1 MRALALVCSVLFALG
16 CSDDATSSGTGS
28 TGDPPPPEIVFG
40 APGSLASASGKGSFR
55 FGAASAATQIEDQ
68 NPNTDWF
75 IFTKPE
81 SEGGL
86 GMGKAPVGDASK
98 GYEKAVADVALLSE
112 LGLDSYRF
120 SVEWARV
127 EPQRDVVIQAELDHY
142 GTVIDALRAA
152 GIRPVVTVHHFS
164 NPTWVDD
171 PIDAAADPACTAG
184 PTDENLC
191 GFGHPTGG
199 PLVIEEVR
207 EHAARL
213 AQEYGDRVDD
223 WGTVNEPVNYLLA
236 AYGIGSFPPGK
247 KAILSLTEAGIL
259 DDFVPVVRD
268 YLKFHAAIYDAI
280 KENDTIDADGDGVAA
295 EVGLSLS
302 VGSFVPAA
310 FNEVSTDPVDVA
322 ARDRVTYIYHYLF
335 VDSIQNGT
343 FDADLDG
350 VAEEQLPEVKG
361 TADWLGVQYYFRAG
375 VTGTNPL
382 IPVLDLTP
390 CFSSFDFGAC
400 VPPVGGDFTKCVPD
414 MKYEYYEPGI
424 YEILKDYAARY
435 PTLPLLVSESGIAT
449 ANGERRAQH
458 VVRSLEQIARARD
471 EGVDVRGYY
480 HWSLFDNFEW
490 AEGFD
495 PRFGLYQVDYTSYVR
510 TPTAGATAL
519 GEIAKARKLTTE
531 MRQSRGGTGPM
542 AEEPGF
548 LPGAHCGQ

>member
-1 MRALALVCSVLFALG
+1 M
-16 CSDDATSSGTGS
+16 
-28 TGDPPPPEIVFG
+28 FG
-40 APGSLASASGKGSFR
+40 APGSLTSAAGKGSFR

-81 SEGGL
+81 AQGGL
-86 GMGKAPVGDASK
+86 GMGKAPVGDASR
-98 GYEKAVADVALLSE
+98 GYTKALEDVALLTE

-120 SVEWARV
+120 SIEWARV

-142 GTVIDALRAA
+142 GDVIDALRAA

-171 PIDAAADPACTAG
+171 PVDAASDPACTAG

-191 GFGHPTGG
+191 GFGHPVGG
-199 PLVIEEVR
+199 PLVIEEAR

-236 AYGIGSFPPGK
+236 SYGIGSFPPGK
-247 KAILSLTEAGIL
+247 KSILSLTEEGIL
-259 DDFVPVVRD
+259 DEFVPVVRD
-268 YLKFHAAIYDAI
+268 YLRFHAAIYQAI

-295 EVGLSLS
+295 DVGLSLS
-302 VGSFVPAA
+302 VGSFVPAQ
-310 FNEVSTDPVDVA
+310 FNEVSTDPADVA
-322 ARDRVTYIYHYLF
+322 ARDRVTYVYHYLF
-335 VDSIQNGT
+335 VDSVLNGT

-350 VAEEQLPEVKG
+350 TPEEMLPEVKG
-361 TADWLGVQYYFRAG
+361 TVDWLGVQYYFRAG

-400 VPPVGGDFTKCVPD
+400 VPPVNDDFSKCVPS

-435 PTLPLLVSESGIAT
+435 PTLPLVVSESGIAT
-449 ANGERRAQH
+449 TNGERRAEH

-490 AEGFD
+490 AEGFE
-495 PRFGLYQVDYTSYVR
+495 PRFGLYQVDYTTYAR
-510 TPTAGATAL
+510 TPTAGATVL
-519 GEIAKARKLTTE
+519 GEIAKGRKLSSAT
-531 MRQSRGGTGPM
+531 RQSRGGTGPM
-542 AEEPGF
+542 SEEPGF
-548 LPGAHCGQ
+548 LPGIHCGQ

>member
-1 MRALALVCSVLFALG
+1 LLVAAAG
-16 CSDDATSSGTGS
+16 CSDDAASGTS
-28 TGDPPPPEIVFG
+28 TEPPPPEITFG
-40 APGSLASASGKGSFR
+40 APGPLSSPAGKGSFQ

-68 NPNTDWF
+68 NPNTDWYV
-75 IFTKPE
+75 FTRPE
-81 SEGGL
+81 AEGGL
-86 GMGKAPVGDASK
+86 GKGKAFVGDASG
-98 GYEKAVADVALLSE
+98 GYGKAVEDVALLSE

-142 GTVIDALRAA
+142 GDVIDALRAA
-152 GIRPVVTVHHFS
+152 GIRPVITVHHFS
-164 NPTWVDD
+164 NPLWVDD
-171 PIDAAADPACTAG
+171 PIDVAQDPTCPAG

-199 PLVIEEVR
+199 PLIVEEIR

-236 AYGIGSFPPGK
+236 SYGIGSFPPGRSH
-247 KAILSLTEAGIL
+247 ILSLTPEGIL
-259 DDFVPVVRD
+259 DGFMPVVRD
-268 YLKFHAAIYDAI
+268 YLKFHAAIYQAI
-280 KENDTIDADGDGVAA
+280 KENDTVDADGDGIAA

-302 VGSFVPAA
+302 VGSFVPARY
-310 FNEVSTDPVDVA
+310 NEVSADPADLG
-322 ARDRVTYIYHYLF
+322 ARDRVQYIYHYLF
-335 VDSIQNGT
+335 VDSVLNGT

-375 VTGTNPL
+375 VTNEPAL
-382 IPVLDLTP
+382 IPVLELTP
-390 CFSSFDFGAC
+390 CFASFDFGAC
-400 VPPVGGDFTKCVPD
+400 VPPVNADFTKCVPD

-424 YEILKDYAARY
+424 YEVLKDYAARY
-435 PTLPLLVSESGIAT
+435 PSLPLLVSESGLAT
-449 ANGERRAQH
+449 ENGERRAEH
-458 VVRSLEQIARARD
+458 VVRSLEQIAKARD

-490 AEGFD
+490 AEGFE
-495 PRFGLYQVDYTSYVR
+495 PRFGLYHVDYATYAR

-519 GEIAKARKLTTE
+519 GEIAKARKLTTAT
-531 MRQSRGGTGPM
+531 RQSRGGTGPM
-542 AEEPGF
+542 AEEPGY
-548 LPGAHCGQ
+548 LPGIHCGQ

>member
-1 MRALALVCSVLFALG
+1 MLVVAAG
-16 CSDDATSSGTGS
+16 CSDDSASGTS
-28 TGDPPPPEIVFG
+28 TEPPPPEITFG
-40 APGSLASASGKGSFR
+40 APGPLSSPAGKGSFQ

-68 NPNTDWF
+68 NPNTDWYV
-75 IFTKPE
+75 FTRPE
-81 SEGGL
+81 AEGGL
-86 GMGKAPVGDASK
+86 GKGKAFVGDASG
-98 GYEKAVADVALLSE
+98 GYGKAVEDVALLSE

-142 GTVIDALRAA
+142 GDVIDALRAA
-152 GIRPVVTVHHFS
+152 GIRPVITVHHFS
-164 NPTWVDD
+164 NPLWVDD
-171 PIDAAADPACTAG
+171 PIDVAQDPTCPAG

-199 PLVIEEVR
+199 PLIVEEIR

-236 AYGIGSFPPGK
+236 SYGIGSFPPGRSH
-247 KAILSLTEAGIL
+247 ILSLTPEGIL
-259 DDFVPVVRD
+259 DGFMPVVRD
-268 YLKFHAAIYDAI
+268 YLKFHAAIYQAI
-280 KENDTIDADGDGVAA
+280 KENDTVDADGDGIAA

-302 VGSFVPAA
+302 VGSFVPARY
-310 FNEVSTDPVDVA
+310 NEVSADPADLG
-322 ARDRVTYIYHYLF
+322 ARDRVQYIYHYLF
-335 VDSIQNGT
+335 VDSVLNGT

-375 VTGTNPL
+375 VTNEPAL
-382 IPVLDLTP
+382 IPVLELTP
-390 CFSSFDFGAC
+390 CFASFDFGAC
-400 VPPVGGDFTKCVPD
+400 VPPVNADFTKCVPD

-424 YEILKDYAARY
+424 YEVLKDYAARY
-435 PTLPLLVSESGIAT
+435 PSLPLLVSESGLAT
-449 ANGERRAQH
+449 ENGERRAEH
-458 VVRSLEQIARARD
+458 VVRSLEQIAKARD

-490 AEGFD
+490 AEGFE
-495 PRFGLYQVDYTSYVR
+495 PRFGLYHVDYATYAR

-519 GEIAKARKLTTE
+519 GEIAKARKLTTAT
-531 MRQSRGGTGPM
+531 RQSRGGTGPM
-542 AEEPGF
+542 AEEPGY
-548 LPGAHCGQ
+548 LPGIHCGQ